1 MVIHVKRIFLVAL
14 VGVIVDQVIK
24 NVLCISMNMG
34 ESVSIIDGFFSLTLI
49 GNTGAAF
56 SLFSSGTILLIIV
69 SIVVLNVIYFWLIK
83 DKNLNLFEEITY
95 GLLMGG
101 ITGNLIDR
109 VWHMQVID
117 YLDFNLFGYN
127 FPVFNLADMLIVI
140 SLFMIVIYTL
150 KGDKNENSG
159 KRRKR
164 SA

>member
-1 MVIHVKRIFLVAL
+1 MKRIFLVAL
-14 VGVIVDQVIK
+14 VCVIVDQVIK

-34 ESVSIIDGFFSLTLI
+34 ESVSIIDNFFSITLI

-56 SLFSSGTILLIIV
+56 SLFSSGTIFLIIV

-117 YLDFNLFGYN
+117 YLDFNLFGYS
-127 FPVFNLADMLIVI
+127 FPIFNLADMLIVI
-140 SLFMIVIYTL
+140 SLLMIVIYTL

>member
-1 MVIHVKRIFLVAL
+1 MKRIFLVAL
-14 VGVIVDQVIK
+14 VCVIVDQVIK

-56 SLFSSGTILLIIV
+56 SLFSSGTIFLIIV

-101 ITGNLIDR
+101 IIGNLIDR

-117 YLDFNLFGYN
+117 YLDFNLFGYS
-127 FPVFNLADMLIVI
+127 FPIFNLADMLIVI
-140 SLFMIVIYTL
+140 SLLMIVIYTL

>member
-1 MVIHVKRIFLVAL
+1 MKRIFLVAL
-14 VGVIVDQVIK
+14 VCVIVDQVIK

-49 GNTGAAF
+49 GNTWAAF
-56 SLFSSGTILLIIV
+56 SLFSSGTIFLIIV

-83 DKNLNLFEEITY
+83 DKSLNLFEEITY

-117 YLDFNLFGYN
+117 YLDFNLFGYS

>member
-1 MVIHVKRIFLVAL
+1 MKRIFLVAL
-14 VGVIVDQVIK
+14 VCVIVDQVIK

-56 SLFSSGTILLIIV
+56 SLFSSGTIFLIIV

-101 ITGNLIDR
+101 IIGNLIDR

-117 YLDFNLFGYN
+117 YLDFNLFGYS

-140 SLFMIVIYTL
+140 SLLMIVIYTL